1 MSTTFLLIRHAINDT
16 VDVRI
21 AGRTPGVHL
30 NDEGRRQAEEL
41 AHRLDRIQLDAIYS
55 SPLERAFE
63 TAEPIAERHGLG
75 ITRLDSLSE
84 IDFGDWTWKAL
95 DELHAD
101 ELWHQFN
108 TFRSGMRIPGGET
121 IVEVQARTVCELLR
135 LREKHPEGTLAIVGH
150 GDPIRAVISFY
161 LGSPLDFMLR
171 FVIDP
176 ASVSIIELAE
186 ASSRLLLMNSTAE
199 LPLKKRASDQML
211 N

>member
-1 MSTTFLLIRHAINDT
+1 MSTTFLLIRHATNET

-30 NDEGRRQAEEL
+30 NDEGRRQTEAL
-41 AHRLDRIQLDAIYS
+41 AHRLDDVQLDAIYS

-63 TAEPIAERHGLG
+63 TAEPIAQRHGLG
-75 ITRLDSLSE
+75 ITRLETLNE
-84 IDFGDWTWKAL
+84 VDFGEWTWKRL
-95 DELHAD
+95 DELIAD

-121 IVEVQARTVCELLR
+121 IVEVQARMVVELLN
-135 LREKHPEGTLAIVGH
+135 LCEKHPGETLAIVGH

-161 LGSPLDFMLR
+161 LGNPLDFMLR

-176 ASVSIIELAE
+176 TSVSIVELAQD
-186 ASSRLLLMNSTAE
+186 ASRLLLMNSTAE
-199 LPLKKRASDQML
+199 LPLKNRGSRSST
-211 N
+211 